1 MRDDEL
7 RRILVDANP
16 WWRAAATGTDP
27 TAWTRDHRLLRDRAT
42 HDLGYRSDVLADI
55 ESGPLTDRLVVLT
68 GPRRIGKSVVLL
80 DAVAALCG
88 REDVDPRQIIHVPC
102 DGMRDRDLR
111 RTLTLARELTRT
123 VDRSTAQCRRVWL
136 LDEIGGVA
144 GWTAILKAAR
154 DGTGFGDDT
163 VVATGSR
170 WAANE
175 DIEGNLMAGRAGNT
189 TGRRRRLVLPMTF
202 RDILVATR
210 PELGTPPKVHPSQ
223 LQDLPTATALERLQ
237 FDVDAYDLAWQAY
250 LTCGGFPRA
259 VAEYHR
265 AGAVSDAYFADLA
278 AWLRRDVDA
287 DAPQESLPRLL
298 DALAQRAT
306 SPLSLTRAAEHLG
319 YGSRDTFRLRL
330 TRLTSTC
337 AALWCPRRENDQVV
351 PGSQSKFYLTDPLL
365 AWLPERLRGLP
376 QPDMTSLTEMAL
388 GVSLARAIE
397 REQEGRWMS
406 EDTIGFARTASGNE
420 IDLAPVSVPTPAGS
434 SQTVPLESKW
444 VDQGWK
450 GEARTIDGKY
460 QRGVLATKSILDV
473 NGRVWAVPAPLLSLL
488 LL

>member
-1 MRDDEL
+1 MRDDEV
-7 RRILVDANP
+7 RRILVEANP
-16 WWRAAATGTDP
+16 WWRASAAGIDP
-27 TAWTRDHRLLRDRAT
+27 TAWVRDHRLLRDRAT
-42 HDLGYRSDVLADI
+42 HDLGYRSGVLADI

-80 DAVAALCG
+80 DAAAALCG
-88 REDVDPRQIIHVPC
+88 RNDVDPRQIIHVPC

-123 VDRSTAQCRRVWL
+123 VDLPNTRTRVWL

-154 DGTGFGDDT
+154 DGTAFGDDT

-175 DIEGNLMAGRAGNT
+175 DIEGNLMAGRAGTAN
-189 TGRRRRLVLPMTF
+189 GRRRRLVLPMTF
-202 RDILVATR
+202 RDFLAATR
-210 PELGTPPKVHPSQ
+210 PELAAPSQVHPSR
-223 LQDLPTATALERLQ
+223 LQDPPIATALEVLQ

-265 AGAVSDAYFADLA
+265 AGAVSEAYVADLA

-298 DALAQRAT
+298 DALVQRAT
-306 SPLSLTRAAEHLG
+306 SPLSLARTAEHLG
-319 YGSRDTFRLRL
+319 YGSRDAFRLRL
-330 TRLTSTC
+330 TRLTSSG
-337 AALWCPRRENDQVV
+337 AALWCPRREDDHVV
-351 PGSQSKFYLTDPLL
+351 SGSQSKLYLTDPLL

-376 QPDMTSLTEMAL
+376 QPDMTALTEMAI
-388 GVSLARAIE
+388 GVTLARAIE
-397 REQEGRWMS
+397 REKEGRWMG
-406 EDTIGFARTASGNE
+406 EDTIGYARTASGNE
-420 IDLAPVSVPTPAGS
+420 IDLAPVSVPTHAGS
-434 SQTVPLESKW
+434 SETVPLESKW

-473 NGRVWAVPAPLLSLL
+473 TGRVWAIPAPLLSLL